1 MKKIIAIAALAAAV
15 STCAHA
21 ENTFDSALTGSPLH
35 QNLTTHTVSFNVNT
49 AYIPLTFTDVQKT
62 TATELTQPG
71 DANRVLVSSQFSAK
85 AGHQYHVGAVTVNGA
100 NSTQALTASF
110 SNDTNTPSS
119 PATKNYAHI
128 TDDAE
133 VYILLTQ
140 DSTSGLDAGSTNAT
154 YTVTD
159 YTA

>member
-1 MKKIIAIAALAAAV
+1 MKKIIAIAALATAV

-21 ENTFDSALTGSPLH
+21 ANTFDSTLTGAPSQ

-49 AYIPLTFTDVQKT
+49 AYIPLTFTDVQQT
-62 TATELTQPG
+62 SATDLTQTG
-71 DANRVLVSSQFSAK
+71 AANRVLVSSQFSAK

-100 NSTQALTASF
+100 NDNQTLTASF
-110 SNDTNTPSS
+110 SADTTTPSS

-128 TDDAE
+128 TDEAN

-140 DSTSGLDAGSTNAT
+140 DSVDGLVAGSTNAT

>member
-1 MKKIIAIAALAAAV
+1 MKKIIAIAALATAV

-21 ENTFDSALTGSPLH
+21 ANTFDGALAGTPSQ
-35 QNLTTHTVSFNVNT
+35 QNLTTHTVSFNVNAVYT
-49 AYIPLTFTDVQKT
+49 PLTFVDRQITNAND
-62 TATELTQPG
+62 LTQAG
-71 DANRVLVSSQFSAK
+71 DANRVIVASRFSAK

-100 NSTQALTASF
+100 NASQVLTASF
-110 SNDTNTPSS
+110 SADTTTPSS

-128 TDDAE
+128 DSDAD
-133 VYILLTQ
+133 VNILLTQ
-140 DSTSGLDAGSTNAT
+140 DSGAALVAGSTNAT

>member
-21 ENTFDSALTGSPLH
+21 ENTFDSALSGTPATT
-35 QNLTTHTVSFNVNT
+35 NLTTHTVTFNVNT
-49 AYIPLTFTDVQKT
+49 AYIPLAFTDNQEA
-62 TATELTQPG
+62 TATELTAAG
-71 DANRVLVSSQFSAK
+71 DANRVLVSSQFTAQ

-110 SNDTNTPSS
+110 SSDKSKPSS
-119 PATKNYAHI
+119 PNTKSYAHVD
-128 TDDAE
+128 TTGDMF
-133 VYILLTQ
+133 ILLTQ
-140 DSTSGLDAGSTNAT
+140 DLSAGLAAGSTNAT

-159 YTA
+159 YAD